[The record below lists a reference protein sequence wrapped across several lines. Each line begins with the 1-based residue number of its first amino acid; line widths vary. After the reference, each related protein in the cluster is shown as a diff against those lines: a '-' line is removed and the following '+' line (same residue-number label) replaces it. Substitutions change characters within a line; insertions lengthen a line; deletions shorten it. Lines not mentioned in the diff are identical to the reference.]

1 MQNCFYAFKCLQLR
15 PFIQLTKKIQPNH
28 VAVVFVTPVAVVRLE
43 HSFGLVRRLY
53 KWLMKIQS
61 WAL

>member
-1 MQNCFYAFKCLQLR
+1 MRCRIVFYALKCLQLR
-15 PFIQLTKKIQPNH
+15 PLIQLMKKMQSNH

-53 KWLMKIQS
+53 K
-61 WAL
+61 